1 MITSAQKPSARG
13 NLSLPAIWGW
23 LPAALLCLSAV
34 AAAADLYVVGGQEH
48 SWETSGTTPGGVIRI
63 VDDLTTITDDGKP
76 LFVAEPDSLG
86 GWIVPVRV
94 DPNVNISL
102 DILERGGSVDINLSS
117 SQVDQDQLD
126 GIVNGDHKVAFDRKP
141 IDGRAIQNN
150 GIIVTLDLGA
160 RFGVNRVLFYPRMTE
175 TFPFANDFMRG
186 YELYLNDGLPASLFA
201 SGQPNFVSPVSRVPD
216 NSDTV
221 VVTDV
226 DPQFVR
232 FIQLKSIIN
241 AGFEIDELEVYGTGF
256 VPEAAYESLP
266 LQMDGASV
274 WGTIHWDERSAGN
287 PDNSAV
293 EVRVRSG
300 SDDSPDAY
308 FREILV
314 GGVRTGLSADDD
326 LGNPL
331 TEASYQRLLRDGRAV
346 IKQGDI
352 DNWSG
357 WQLVSSG
364 QRLSLP
370 APREYFQFRTDF
382 SNQSLDA
389 ARAIANMRFEFDPP
403 PVDGLVA
410 EIEPAQAEIATE
422 TTFTYVA
429 RADNDSGRDGFER
442 FELETPARVSAIRFV
457 ELQDSQFNVIARAD
471 FSLADLSN
479 LPVVDGEFALDSVT
493 EDHFAL
499 TLPRVRES
507 GTHLKVV
514 FDAAVF
520 RYGTRFQGRA
530 FAAGVDLPLLT
541 RGGDATPELDTDDQL
556 VRVTLGS
563 QIAGGVDVHP
573 PVLTPNADGAN
584 DETFIQ
590 YSILHLLTP
599 SPVNVSIHD
608 LSGRRVRSLPVED
621 AISGRFQV
629 GWKGQNDAGQLVPPG
644 VYLVVVEIRSDG
656 GTERSVGQVAV
667 VY

>member
-1 MITSAQKPSARG
+1 MPARG
-13 NLSLPAIWGW
+13 LFTVLAC
-23 LPAALLCLSAV
+23 LCAT

-48 SWETSGTTPGGVIRI
+48 SWEMSGTTPGGVIRV
-63 VDDLTTITDDGKP
+63 VDDLSTVTDDGTP
-76 LFVAEPDSLG
+76 LFAAEADTLG

-94 DPNVNISL
+94 DPNFNISL
-102 DILERGGSVDINLSS
+102 DLLERGGSVDINLSS

-141 IDGRAIQNN
+141 VDGRAIQNN
-150 GIIVTLDLGA
+150 GIIITLDLGA
-160 RFGVNRVLFYPRMTE
+160 RFGVNRVLFYPRMTDA
-175 TFPFANDFMRG
+175 FPFANDFMRG

-216 NSDTV
+216 NPDTV

-226 DPQFVR
+226 EPQFVR

-266 LQMDGASV
+266 LEMESASV
-274 WGTIHWDERSAGN
+274 WGRIHWDERIAGN
-287 PDNSAV
+287 PANSTV

-314 GGVRTGLSADDD
+314 GGVRTGLSTEDD
-326 LGNPL
+326 LGNAL

-357 WQLVSSG
+357 WQLVSNG
-364 QRLSLP
+364 ERLALP
-370 APREYFQFRTDF
+370 APRKYFQFRADF
-382 SNQSLDA
+382 ANQSLDA
-389 ARAIANMRFEFDPP
+389 TRALANMRFEFDSP
-403 PVDGLVA
+403 PVDGLIA
-410 EIEPAQAEIATE
+410 EIEPAEARIGTE

-442 FELETPARVSAIRFV
+442 FELETPARVSVIRSV
-457 ELQDSQFNVIARAD
+457 ELQDGQFNVISRAD

-479 LPVVDGEFALDSVT
+479 LPVVDGEFALDSVSD
-493 EDHFAL
+493 DHFAIR
-499 TLPRVRES
+499 LPRVRAS
-507 GTHLKVV
+507 GTHLKIV
-514 FDAAVF
+514 FDGAVF

-530 FAAGVDLPLLT
+530 FAAGVDLPLLSD
-541 RGGDATPELDTDDQL
+541 GGDATPELDTDVQL

-563 QIAGGVDVHP
+563 QIAGKVKVSP
-573 PVLTPNADGAN
+573 AVFTPNGDGTN
-584 DETFIQ
+584 DETFVE
-590 YSILHLLTP
+590 YSILHLLSP
-599 SPVNVSIHD
+599 SPVKISIHD
-608 LSGRRVRSLPVED
+608 LSGRHVRNLPVED

-629 GWKGQNDAGQLVPPG
+629 GWNGHNDAGQHVPPG